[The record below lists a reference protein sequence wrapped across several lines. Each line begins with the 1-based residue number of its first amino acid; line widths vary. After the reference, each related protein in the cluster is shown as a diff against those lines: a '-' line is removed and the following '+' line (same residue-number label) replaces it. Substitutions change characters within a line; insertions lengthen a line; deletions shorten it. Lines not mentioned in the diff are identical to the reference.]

1 MPHEF
6 DDALNAHA
14 TRDEEGLVR
23 DVLLTEQPYVAQGS
37 TPQLAAREYLER
49 FGTALG
55 IERDQ
60 LRNLELPPEDE
71 PVDSGIEY
79 RFVDERRR
87 FDTTTVAYSQTRLG
101 LPVWDAGIVVHL
113 ASDPLRV
120 IAAQST
126 LHREVDV
133 APPSA
138 RALTRLRKFGG
149 SQLADKLGL
158 SKVAEEFSMR
168 TPNVE
173 RRRLVIYR
181 YDRERRALLHR
192 EDETGDQHTH
202 PHVHLPLHEL
212 GEKIENGRHYLA
224 AELIFV
230 LGTPAIPDL
239 RWIALVDVETLSIL
253 YLRALVDAV
262 DGLVFHIEPITDN
275 GGPLPSATSAGLNP
289 VRTAVQLQG
298 LDPPAPGS
306 YALSGKNVA
315 LLDTE
320 PPAIAAPT
328 EAVGTD
334 FDFDARTNEFAAVNA
349 YYHADRFFRLVEDLG
364 FDLNSYFGGTLFP
377 TSVDHRG
384 MGTTV
389 NAHCLGNGSFGI
401 LRTTFALAD
410 LGDLTHPIGIACDY
424 RVVLHELGGHGV
436 LYNYVN
442 GPNFLFS
449 HSAGDSF
456 AAVLNDPESRAADRF
471 VTFPWVNIGRR
482 HDRTPAAGWGWSG
495 AIALSPFSGL
505 DLGGYNNEQILCTT
519 HFRLYRALG
528 GDSTEIP
535 MRHYAARYT
544 AYLMLRA
551 IGSISPAANPPNAGG
566 WATTLMVA
574 DIGNW
579 TSEDQIGGVYSKV
592 IRWAFEKQGL
602 YQPIGTPKPNNDP
615 GSPPDV
621 DVYVDDGRGG
631 EYDYAPGGQYPSLQR
646 FWDTTEVWN
655 RHHPDGHHEHQT
667 PIVGERNY
675 AYLIVRNRGTKAAS
689 GVRVHG
695 YHCRPAAGL
704 VWPDDFEP
712 MSTDVIVVPG
722 TIPSGGHVLVGPFE
736 WRPEHRGHEC
746 VLMAVSATA
755 DRANTDPATMLPC
768 AGGPTPLWRLVPCD
782 NNLALRAVIPVPGGG
797 HRRALVAAFHGR
809 RFWAANPFAR
819 TGKVEVRANVPAFL
833 ATRGW
838 EVKLDNPGG
847 GSFSLGPRGA
857 REIRPRLIGGR
868 SFTAAELTAAGEVA
882 IEFVV
887 LVDGLVVGGL
897 TYVLDPKLERPARE
911 LSGEH
916 EDDDER
922 EREDEDSDEGRHE
935 HEREHETETEKRRVK
950 LEIDLD

>member
-1 MPHEF
+1 MPQTF
-6 DDALNAHA
+6 DIALNAHA
-14 TRDEEGLVR
+14 TRDEDGLAR
-23 DVLLTEQPYVAQGS
+23 DVVLTEQPYLARGA
-37 TPQLAAREYLER
+37 TPQLAAREYLETS
-49 FGTALG
+49 GAELG

-60 LRNLELPPEDE
+60 LRHLELPPEDE
-71 PVDSGIEY
+71 PVEAGVEY
-79 RFVDERRR
+79 RFVDERRQ
-87 FDTTTVAYSQTRLG
+87 FDTTTVSFSQTMLG
-101 LPVWDAGIVVHL
+101 LPVWEAGVVVHL
-113 ASDPLRV
+113 ASAPLRV

-126 LHREVDV
+126 LHRDV
-133 APPSA
+133 ELEPPST
-138 RALTRLRKFGG
+138 RALARLRKLGG
-149 SQLADKLGL
+149 KALADRLGL
-158 SKVAEEFSMR
+158 SEVAEEFAM
-168 TPNVE
+168 PEPEVE
-173 RRRLVIYR
+173 RRRLVVYR
-181 YDRERRALLHR
+181 YDASRRVLPRH
-192 EDETGDQHTH
+192 EDETEGEHRHLH
-202 PHVHLPLHEL
+202 PHVHLPVPEL
-212 GEKIENGRHYLA
+212 GEEIEHGRHYLA

-239 RWIALVDVETLSIL
+239 RWMALVDVDTLSIL
-253 YLRALVDAV
+253 YLRALVDTV
-262 DGLVFHIEPITDN
+262 DGLVFHNEPMTDN
-275 GGPLPSATSAGLNP
+275 GGPLPSATSAALNP
-289 VRTAVQLQG
+289 LRTAVQLQG
-298 LDPPAPGS
+298 LNPPAPGS

-320 PPAIAAPT
+320 PPTAAAPT

-334 FDFDARTNEFAAVNA
+334 FDFDARTDEFAAVNA

-364 FDLNSYFGGTLFP
+364 FDLSSYFGGTLFP

-384 MGTTV
+384 MGVTV

-401 LRTTFALAD
+401 LRTAFALAD
-410 LGDLTHPIGIACDY
+410 LGNVANPIGIACDY
-424 RVVLHELGGHGV
+424 RVVLHELAGHGV

-456 AAVLNDPESRAADRF
+456 AAVLNDAESRAPDRF

-505 DLGGYNNEQILCTT
+505 DPGGYNNEQILCTT

-528 GDSTEIP
+528 GDSTEVA
-535 MRHYAARYT
+535 MRDYAARYT

-579 TSEDQIGGVYSKV
+579 TSQEQVGGVYSKV

-602 YQPIGTPKPNNDP
+602 YQPIAKPKPNNDP
-615 GSPPDV
+615 GAPPDV

-631 EYDYAPGGQYPSLQR
+631 EYDYAPGGQDPALQR
-646 FWDTTEVWN
+646 FWETTEVWN
-655 RHHPDGHHEHQT
+655 RRHPDAHHKHQT

-675 AYLIVRNRGTKAAS
+675 AYLIVRNRGTQAAS
-689 GVRVHG
+689 GVRIHG

-704 VWPDDFEP
+704 VWPDDFKP
-712 MSTDVIVVPG
+712 MTTDVIDVPG
-722 TIPSGGHVLVGPFE
+722 TIPAGADVVVGPLE
-736 WRPEHRGHEC
+736 WKPEHRGHEC
-746 VLMAVSATA
+746 MFMTVTAIA

-768 AGGPTPLWRLVPCD
+768 ASGPTPLWRLVPCD

-797 HRRALVAAFHGR
+797 HRRALVASFHER

-819 TGKVEVRANVPAFL
+819 TGKVEVRADVPAFL

-838 EVKLDNPGG
+838 EVKLDNPGA
-847 GSFSLGPRGA
+847 GSFSLGPRDA
-857 REIRPRLIGGR
+857 REIKPRLIGGR
-868 SFTAAELTAAGEVA
+868 SFTAAELTAAGHVA
-882 IEFVV
+882 IDFVV

-897 TYVLDPKLERPARE
+897 TYVLDPKLEHPARE
-911 LSGEH
+911 LTGEEEH
-916 EDDDER
+916 ENVEPAVEDEER
-922 EREDEDSDEGRHE
+922 EGEPE
-935 HEREHETETEKRRVK
+935 HEEHDREPRRIK
-950 LEIDLD
+950 FEIDVD